1 MRIVFFGEDS
11 FSAVVLNSLL
21 DNNYTVLSVYS
32 PLYVNNQYARLKNV
46 CIDNKIE
53 FKRVYDVNS
62 ETIESELKILNPDI
76 ICICHFEKIIKK
88 NILKIPRLGCINL
101 HPSILP
107 YYRGLAPQH
116 WPIINGDEETGIT
129 VHFVNEG
136 IDTGDI
142 IIQRKINIRADEYV
156 SELQK
161 RMLGIYNTI
170 MVEALAHI
178 SDNKKF
184 IKQNPSTGSYFGR
197 LKVDNCHIDL
207 DESIY
212 KAYNLIRA
220 VSYPYFGAR
229 IDDKIVWK
237 AKIADNNL
245 ISELETLPKGFI
257 SDPLRGYFIKFK
269 DGILELEKFNII

>member
-11 FSAVVLNSLL
+11 FSAVVLNSILN
-21 DNNYTVLSVYS
+21 NNYSVLSVYS
-32 PLYVNNQYARLKNV
+32 PLYENNQHARLKKL
-46 CIDNKIE
+46 CIDNKIQ
-53 FKRVYDVNS
+53 FKRVFDVNS

-76 ICICHFEKIIKK
+76 ICICHFEKVIKK
-88 NILKIPRLGCINL
+88 NILKIPKYGCINL

-107 YYRGLAPQH
+107 YYKGLSPQH

-142 IIQRKINIRADEYV
+142 IIQRKIKIRDNEYV
-156 SELQK
+156 SDLQK
-161 RMLGIYNTI
+161 RMLGIYVTI
-170 MVEALAHI
+170 MVEALGQI
-178 SDNKKF
+178 CGNKKF
-184 IKQNPSTGSYFGR
+184 KKQNQSIGSYFGR

-207 DESIY
+207 NDSIS

-229 IDDKIVWK
+229 LGDKIIWR

-245 ISELETLPKGFI
+245 VSELETLPKGFI
-257 SDPLRGYFIKFK
+257 SHPLLGYFIKFK
-269 DGILELEKFNII
+269 DGILEIEKFNII

>member
-11 FSAVVLNSLL
+11 FSAVVLNSIL
-21 DNNYTVLSVYS
+21 DNNYSVLSVYS
-32 PLYVNNQYARLKNV
+32 PLYENNQHARLKKV

-62 ETIESELKILNPDI
+62 ETSESELKILNPDI

-88 NILKIPRLGCINL
+88 NILKIPKYGCINL

-142 IIQRKINIRADEYV
+142 IIQRKINIRDDEYV
-156 SELQK
+156 SDLQK
-161 RMLGIYNTI
+161 RMLGIYGTI
-170 MVEALAHI
+170 MVEALGQI
-178 SDNKKF
+178 WDNKKF
-184 IKQNPSTGSYFGR
+184 KKQNHSIGSYYGR
-197 LKVDNCHIDL
+197 LKVDNCLINLND
-207 DESIY
+207 SIS

-220 VSYPYFGAR
+220 VSYPYLGAR
-229 IDDKIVWK
+229 LGDKIIWR

-245 ISELETLPKGFI
+245 DSELETLPKGFI
-257 SDPLRGYFIKFK
+257 SHPLLGYFIKFK
-269 DGILELEKFNII
+269 DGVIEIEKFNTI